1 MALLLS
7 HPGAMQV
14 SWQRACSITPGL
26 LRPTM
31 IRLEGG
37 KLKPPAARRLTK
49 GLAIISM
56 LEPKFVQAQQE
67 HA

>member
-1 MALLLS
+1 
-7 HPGAMQV
+7 
-14 SWQRACSITPGL
+14 
-26 LRPTM
+26 M